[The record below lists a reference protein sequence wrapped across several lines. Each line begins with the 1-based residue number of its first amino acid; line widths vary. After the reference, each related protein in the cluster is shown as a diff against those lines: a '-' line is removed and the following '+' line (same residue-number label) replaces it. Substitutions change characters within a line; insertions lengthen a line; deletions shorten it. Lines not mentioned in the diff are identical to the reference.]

1 MLPYS
6 RFSAINWRRTRLG
19 LPPAKHHDF
28 DELGGQ
34 YGGIVATTFRNF
46 PSYPQRYMEPL
57 QEPPSDP
64 VVKIEP
70 LKPLTQPAIYTS
82 DDLHVRQ
89 FTETTT
95 RRFVRTHCAA

>member
-1 MLPYS
+1 MVRSYLASSPDPERYD
-6 RFSAINWRRTRLG
+6 FLQ
-19 LPPAKHHDF
+19 HDF
-28 DELGGQ
+28 DELGCQ

-57 QEPPSDP
+57 QTPPCDP

-70 LKPLTQPAIYTS
+70 LKPLTQPVIYTA

-89 FTETTT
+89 FTGTTA
-95 RRFVRTHCAA
+95 RRFARTHRAA